1 MDNTTY
7 ETERTMVLR
16 KLRLTLHT
24 GRLLMESMADTS
36 RIERNMM
43 RMADHLGLP
52 TEKMHIF
59 TDFHKLG
66 LSLDTE
72 DNNPITLFCPGERKG
87 VNMAV
92 INDVSH
98 LSFKAIDEEYTV
110 ERCEEELKLIESR
123 KRSYSPW
130 LTVLGGGAACGG
142 FCFLFGSDFIGA
154 VYASLA
160 AMMGLRLRQM
170 LHARKLNAYFVTCVV
185 TFFSTLIAWM
195 LALLSQQAAV
205 SAHLPDF
212 LSSQTPWHP
221 LMACTLF
228 IIPGIPL
235 INFVSDMLSG
245 HTLVGIGR
253 AVITLLTV
261 LSMAFGIAFAIKV
274 CGIDNFVHDLSMTP
288 HHSYL
293 GYSLGAAT
301 AAVGFS
307 MLFNTPPRLLP
318 IVALGGIVAV
328 CTRNFVNL
336 DASTGNIGLGLG
348 PVLGSFAGS
357 ALVSL
362 LCTRVVRQL
371 NTPHHCIS
379 IPSVIPMVPGV
390 LMYRALFAFI
400 DMNGVVGEVT
410 YAMFNAINASL
421 IILFIAVGV
430 AIPNIFFPRMMD
442 GLPNIINKVRRKW

>member
-130 LTVLGGGAACGG
+130 LTVLGGGAACAPAPDAPRQEAQR
-142 FCFLFGSDFIGA
+142 LFRHLRGDILLHADSLDAGS
-154 VYASLA
+154 SLA
-160 AMMGLRLRQM
+160 TGG
-170 LHARKLNAYFVTCVV
+170 CVG
-185 TFFSTLIAWM
+185 
-195 LALLSQQAAV
+195 Q
-205 SAHLPDF
+205 SA
-212 LSSQTPWHP
+212 
-221 LMACTLF
+221 
-228 IIPGIPL
+228 
-235 INFVSDMLSG
+235 
-245 HTLVGIGR
+245 
-253 AVITLLTV
+253 
-261 LSMAFGIAFAIKV
+261 
-274 CGIDNFVHDLSMTP
+274 
-288 HHSYL
+288 
-293 GYSLGAAT
+293 
-301 AAVGFS
+301 
-307 MLFNTPPRLLP
+307 
-318 IVALGGIVAV
+318 
-328 CTRNFVNL
+328 
-336 DASTGNIGLGLG
+336 
-348 PVLGSFAGS
+348 
-357 ALVSL
+357 
-362 LCTRVVRQL
+362 
-371 NTPHHCIS
+371 
-379 IPSVIPMVPGV
+379 
-390 LMYRALFAFI
+390 
-400 DMNGVVGEVT
+400 
-410 YAMFNAINASL
+410 
-421 IILFIAVGV
+421 
-430 AIPNIFFPRMMD
+430 
-442 GLPNIINKVRRKW
+442 

>member
-130 LTVLGGGAACGG
+130 L
-142 FCFLFGSDFIGA
+142 
-154 VYASLA
+154 
-160 AMMGLRLRQM
+160 Q
-170 LHARKLNAYFVTCVV
+170 
-185 TFFSTLIAWM
+185 
-195 LALLSQQAAV
+195 
-205 SAHLPDF
+205 
-212 LSSQTPWHP
+212 
-221 LMACTLF
+221 
-228 IIPGIPL
+228 
-235 INFVSDMLSG
+235 
-245 HTLVGIGR
+245 
-253 AVITLLTV
+253 
-261 LSMAFGIAFAIKV
+261 
-274 CGIDNFVHDLSMTP
+274 
-288 HHSYL
+288 
-293 GYSLGAAT
+293 
-301 AAVGFS
+301 
-307 MLFNTPPRLLP
+307 
-318 IVALGGIVAV
+318 
-328 CTRNFVNL
+328 
-336 DASTGNIGLGLG
+336 
-348 PVLGSFAGS
+348 
-357 ALVSL
+357 
-362 LCTRVVRQL
+362 
-371 NTPHHCIS
+371 
-379 IPSVIPMVPGV
+379 
-390 LMYRALFAFI
+390 
-400 DMNGVVGEVT
+400 
-410 YAMFNAINASL
+410 
-421 IILFIAVGV
+421 
-430 AIPNIFFPRMMD
+430 
-442 GLPNIINKVRRKW
+442 